1 MMDSGGGFIH
11 SFHPNNDNQFDPPTP
26 SSTLVDDQDEVR
38 PVHPLSKAQERRL
51 RDHLD
56 AKLLE
61 INRGFKKRADPSSS
75 LPHLHHYLAAVRP
88 VLSVILQVPPVD
100 PSASL
105 RVAFLLRITGD
116 MSTAIPAY
124 PLVGPPPASNPQP
137 SDPPALEVTLIE
149 LIDCISQLDKGWA
162 AVLASQAWD
171 TAAGEGRGAYA
182 ATGGPSETD
191 KARLRSIL
199 LLGREAIID
208 WLALGQV
215 QLEQEIQEEFSC
227 VFWRTLRN
235 LGEGAAITSDNIA
248 VDLDDSEDDENN

>member
-1 MMDSGGGFIH
+1 MSWSHDHHVQTTQRAMMDSGGGFIH
-11 SFHPNNDNQFDPPTP
+11 SSHPNNDNQFDPPTP

-51 RDHLD
+51 RDYLD

-61 INRGFKKRADPSSS
+61 INRGFKKR
-75 LPHLHHYLAAVRP
+75 
-88 VLSVILQVPPVD
+88 
-100 PSASL
+100 
-105 RVAFLLRITGD
+105 ITGD
-116 MSTAIPAY
+116 MLTAIPAY
-124 PLVGPPPASNPQP
+124 PLVGPPPTSNPQP

-171 TAAGEGRGAYA
+171 PAAGEGRGAYA

-227 VFWRTLRN
+227 VFWRALRN

-248 VDLDDSEDDENN
+248 VDLDDSEEDENN